1 VTEKIG
7 IASYLT
13 GLKKIWLESTGEP
26 EITVAILDG
35 PVDLSHPCFR
45 EANLSILETL
55 ISKDASN
62 APSSQHGTGIA
73 SIIFGRHGSSVHGVS
88 PGCRGLIVPVFSDG
102 SNGSLAPCSQIDLA
116 HAITQSFEKG
126 AHVINISGGE
136 IDSSGKPHPLLASA
150 LRLCAENGVLIVAAA
165 GNDSCQCLHVPA
177 AIPSTLAVGA
187 MDAQGSPLKFSNWGD
202 AYRTN
207 GILAPGEQITLAVP
221 GGGVATKS
229 GTSFAS
235 AIISGIV
242 ALLLSIQIKRGDKPD
257 PYAVRGAILK
267 SAHSC
272 PDSEGSDCRR
282 YLVGSLNIA
291 AAYDIIVQKG
301 KEVIDNY
308 NSAKQVPENERRVLV
323 DSSGRSPA
331 TGLQSAEVYAS
342 SPELAKKTLQGPTP
356 NAMNALEKG
365 VSIAKVSDRG
375 TGNQN
380 EEDKAMVEIVDETCG
395 CVTKQEDVEK
405 MVEPME
411 EKSGLSEAARTQM
424 PTSAVKAA
432 ESLVDNPS
440 IIDKKSSVI
449 PKQVQPSQVGGSASL
464 VYALGTLSFDF
475 GTEARRDAF
484 IQSMEGDQP
493 NPNDPMQLLD
503 HLKKN
508 PEYSASLIWTLDIE
522 ATPVYAIR
530 PAGPYS
536 PRAYDK
542 LREFLKAQQTEGVER
557 VSIPG
562 FLAGQTRLL
571 SGQVVPVIIPEVR
584 GMCSWSTDALVRAVI
599 GQMPEGADN
608 KTLKIFNEKELGV
621 RNFSERVYYEL
632 MNLGRAS
639 QERAMNF
646 AGTNAFQ
653 VAAVFEQAARENLV
667 LDSIDTERSPI
678 CRPDSDCWDVKLT
691 FFDPA
696 NRLTVARKVYRF
708 TVDVSDV
715 VPVTIGKVRSWSVY

>member
-1 VTEKIG
+1 MTDAVDISSHLPELKSIWQESIG
-7 IASYLT
+7 
-13 GLKKIWLESTGEP
+13 ESN
-26 EITVAILDG
+26 IMVALLDG
-35 PVDLSHPCFR
+35 PVDLSHPCF
-45 EANLSILETL
+45 EGTELTHLETL
-55 ISKDASN
+55 ISSDPN
-62 APSSQHGTGIA
+62 NEPSSQHGTNVA
-73 SIIFGRHGSSVHGVS
+73 SIIFGQHGSLVRGIS
-88 PGCRGLIVPVFSDG
+88 PGCHGLIVPIFSEGPDG
-102 SNGSLAPCSQIDLA
+102 SLSSCSQIDLA
-116 HAITQSFEKG
+116 HAITQSLEYG
-126 AHVINISGGE
+126 AKVINISGGK
-136 IDSSGKPHPLLASA
+136 IDSSGKPHPLLAST

-165 GNDSCQCLHVPA
+165 GNDGCQCLHVPA

-187 MDAQGSPLKFSNWGD
+187 MDSRGSPLEFSNWGD

-207 GILAPGEQITLAVP
+207 GILAPGEHIRLAVP
-221 GGGVATKS
+221 GGGVAAKN

-242 ALLLSIQIKRGDKPD
+242 ALLLSIQIKQGDKPD
-257 PYAVRGAILK
+257 PYAVRDAILE

-272 PDSEGSDCRR
+272 PNSDSIDCRR
-282 YLVGSLNIA
+282 YLAGSLNVA
-291 AAYDIIVQKG
+291 AAYDIIAK
-301 KEVIDNY
+301 KEKRVMDNN
-308 NSAKQVPENERRVLV
+308 NSAKQVLENKRRVLV
-323 DSSGRSPA
+323 DSLSRSPV
-331 TGLQSAEVYAS
+331 TGLQSAEVS
-342 SPELAKKTLQGPTP
+342 TSGPDPTKKSLQRLSPDR
-356 NAMNALEKG
+356 MNALEKV
-365 VSIAKVSDRG
+365 VSIAEMCDTETRK
-375 TGNQN
+375 QK
-380 EEDKAMVEIVDETCG
+380 EEDDVMVEMVAETCG
-395 CVTKQEDVEK
+395 CMTKQEDAEK
-405 MVEPME
+405 MAEQTE
-411 EKSGLSEAARTQM
+411 ETSGLSEATRTQM

-432 ESLVDNPS
+432 ESLVGTHS
-440 IIDKKSSVI
+440 IIDKKSSVMSE
-449 PKQVQPSQVGGSASL
+449 QVQPSQVGGSTSL
-464 VYALGTLSFDF
+464 VYALGTLNFDF

-484 IQSMEGDQP
+484 VQSMEGDQP
-493 NPNDPMQLLD
+493 NPNDPFQLLD

-562 FLAGQTRLL
+562 YLVGQTKLL
-571 SGQVVPVIIPEVR
+571 SGQMVPVIIPEVR
-584 GMCSWSTDALVRAVI
+584 GMFSWSTDALVRAVI
-599 GQMPEGADN
+599 GQVPEGADN
-608 KTLKIFNEKELGV
+608 KALKIFSVKESGI